1 MIARSIKGKVL
12 VFSVFV
18 LGIVSGV
25 LATNVWETRVISAPV
40 ENDAKPAD
48 RAKNADRDV
57 NTFYNY
63 VGMNDA
69 QREQAKNIMD
79 QSKPE
84 FKKLMDQGRAL
95 RKETQS
101 QIRSILTDDQKKKYD
116 QFYEEQK
123 KKIDADRNKQR
134 PQH

>member
-12 VFSVFV
+12 VFSVFA

-25 LATNVWETRVISAPV
+25 LATNVWETRVISAPIAD
-40 ENDAKPAD
+40 NAKPAD

-69 QREQAKNIMD
+69 QREQAKKIMD
-79 QSKPE
+79 ESKPE

-101 QIRSILTDDQKKKYD
+101 QIRVILTDDQKKKYD
-116 QFYEEQK
+116 QFYEGQK
-123 KKIDADRNKQR
+123 KKDADRNKQR